1 MKNTFKTLL
10 AVFTAPCLLM
20 YCLHVNVLKSSSN
33 SRKPAIEVTKEYHFN
48 KSLLAQLK
56 R

>member
-1 MKNTFKTLL
+1 MRNTFKSLL
-10 AVFTAPCLLM
+10 AVLTAPCLLM
-20 YCLHVNVLKSSSN
+20 YCLSVNVLKSQN
-33 SRKPAIEVTKEYHFN
+33 TRKPAIEVTKEYHFN